1 MSGLDLLFWGR
12 YGNYGPDYPRNR
24 VIEAAFTSLGHRVR
38 RFVPRISAVA
48 DLEAALCGL
57 EKPDLVWV
65 PCFRH
70 RDLRAAHR
78 YARRQQIP
86 LVFDPLIS
94 AYDKQVSERRKFPAD
109 SIRGRRLLGWEREL
123 FSLADL
129 VVADTEGHKDYFS
142 SVLGVPRDRI
152 RVVPVGAEEELFKP
166 QPPRMTDGPLEVVF
180 SGTFI
185 GLHGIELVIEAAA
198 LYSGPPLRWRLLGDG
213 PLRASCEARVAKL
226 REENPQLDIAFENWR
241 PLPELPARLAQADI
255 LLGIFG
261 SSDKALRV
269 IPNKVYQALALGR
282 PVLTAASRAY
292 PEALLQ
298 DENQGM
304 FWSPPGDA
312 QGIILALERIC
323 QHRTEL
329 PAHGSAARRTY
340 EQLFSQ
346 EAVKSEL
353 IDILQDLNRQIV
365 D

>member
-1 MSGLDLLFWGR
+1 MSVGDLLFWGR

-24 VIEAAFTSLGHRVR
+24 VIEAALTALGYGVR

-78 YARRQQIP
+78 YARRQKIP

-94 AYDKQVSERRKFPAD
+94 AFDKQVGERCKFPAD

-129 VVADTEGHKDYFS
+129 VIADTEGHKDYFS
-142 SVLGVPRDRI
+142 SVLGVSRDRI

-166 QPPRMTDGPLEVVF
+166 QPARMTDGPLEVVF

-185 GLHGIELVIEAAA
+185 GLHGIELVIEAAG

-213 PLRASCEARVAKL
+213 PLRAACEARVAKL
-226 REENPQLDIAFENWR
+226 RAENPQLDIAFENWR
-241 PLPELPARLAQADI
+241 PLQELPARLAQADI

-298 DENQGM
+298 DENQGL

-312 QGIILALERIC
+312 RGISLALERIC
-323 QHRTEL
+323 QRRREL
-329 PAHGSAARRTY
+329 QVIGGAARRTY
-340 EQLFSQ
+340 EHFFSQ
-346 EAVKSEL
+346 EAIKSEL
-353 IDILQDLNRQIV
+353 IEILRIL
-365 D
+365 